1 MNQLSTLRPIRT
13 GCARARRWPALAFV
27 PALLL
32 LTLAACGTTFV
43 EVHPTQPLRV
53 DAPGALKVDVHRLL
67 LTEDVPWGGLRED
80 TALVVELDLVN
91 SSTVPRDFNITSL
104 TCLLE
109 LDVEAPQT
117 TLSLPLGAGAA
128 GTFPGEVG
136 EDLLETKPL
145 TLPPGSTL
153 RIWALFR
160 GYKYPGSDIQRRVVL
175 TFPGPDGRPM
185 RLVLADPAR
194 GTLRWTLPARK
205 SSVMLGLDSISLLGG
220 TAKMTGL
227 ASEITFLRR
236 QGRVLLDVDLT
247 SAMLVQI
254 QGSLT
259 SPTSSFA
266 GSGLAAH
273 VAYPLLEWGPDHDPR
288 RLGLFAGGQGQ
299 LLVSLDPPP
308 PPDGKPMP
316 HVYGVLSVDAGLDI
330 EVGALGPALGPFPI
344 TPTGTPLPRWFIR
357 LGYTQWFVNGGT
369 AAGYTSSFRLAW

>member
-1 MNQLSTLRPIRT
+1 MNQLSTLRPVRT
-13 GCARARRWPALAFV
+13 GCARPRRWPAPAFV

-236 QGRVLLDVDLT
+236 QGRVLLDLDLT

-344 TPTGTPLPRWFIR
+344 TTTGTPLPRWFIR